1 MVKKENEQ
9 DLVKLKKHWL
19 RQNSLSPRS
28 SQSDSTSKSTNS
40 FNQIVDKRFRDRSGA
55 SKKDID
61 DTANDE

>member
-28 SQSDSTSKSTNS
+28 FQPDSDTSNIYQN
-40 FNQIVDKRFRDRSGA
+40 F
-55 SKKDID
+55 D